1 MNKIEFL
8 TRLKNSLEKNG
19 LSKEDTDDA
28 LNYYEEIFMDAGFGK
43 DAETAESLGSPEMV
57 AEGILRENGIEINRN
72 DGFTNSTNIQQNIP
86 VQKKSSSDTALKIIL
101 LVISFPIWL
110 PVVVTVFALLFAF
123 FVVIMALGF
132 AFVVSS
138 IAVLVSGIQILFESP
153 ALALMGLGAGLV
165 GCGITFF
172 IVRSI
177 FTFFAPTFVKLV
189 KKLFGAVKR
198 IFVKED
204 KKYEY

>member
-1 MNKIEFL
+1 MKGLTAMNKIEFL

-110 PVVVTVFALLFAF
+110 PLVITVCAF
-123 FVVIMALGF
+123 I
-132 AFVVSS
+132 
-138 IAVLVSGIQILFESP
+138 
-153 ALALMGLGAGLV
+153 
-165 GCGITFF
+165 
-172 IVRSI
+172 
-177 FTFFAPTFVKLV
+177 
-189 KKLFGAVKR
+189 R
-198 IFVKED
+198 IFRCNNGSRFCFCSFKHSCACFGYSD
-204 KKYEY
+204 FI